1 MYMSVSSLTGRLPA
15 SRNLLLRLDLLN
27 FKLNELPS
35 RLVRG
40 RSLVLIF
47 IVCRAL
53 GGRWARKIRQ
63 VFPRLEKGLN
73 LVETSVMNLVIMVAE
88 NSRLARKISHIV
100 NGTPRPTGCDI
111 YLVTVQAASHHC
123 PSPTS
128 LLSLPQ
134 CNRLLVLVSE

>member
-1 MYMSVSSLTGRLPA
+1 MDTSVSSLTGRLPA
-15 SRNLLLRLDLLN
+15 SRDLLLRLDLLN

-73 LVETSVMNLVIMVAE
+73 LVETSVMNLVIMVVE
-88 NSRLARKISHIV
+88 NSRLARKISHI
-100 NGTPRPTGCDI
+100 GKGP
-111 YLVTVQAASHHC
+111 SH
-123 PSPTS
+123 
-128 LLSLPQ
+128 
-134 CNRLLVLVSE
+134 RV